1 MMVTQTVDM
10 STMDYCVLQF
20 KSPFRL
26 SHTEIGAIDISE
38 TAAGIP
44 LLLLRVLRYVIAAM
58 PLSLNGRN
66 IPWESAVAKFGHKSE
81 AVSFDWSPLPR
92 AEEHVTICSR
102 V

>member
-1 MMVTQTVDM
+1 MPTI
-10 STMDYCVLQF
+10 DYCILKF
-20 KSPFRL
+20 KSPFRR

-44 LLLLRVLRYVIAAM
+44 LLLSPRYVIAAM

-66 IPWESAVAKFGHKSE
+66 IPWESAVAKIGHKSE
-81 AVSFDWSPLPR
+81 AVSFDWSPLHR
-92 AEEHVTICSR
+92 TEEHVTICSR

>member
-1 MMVTQTVDM
+1 
-10 STMDYCVLQF
+10 MDYCILKF
-20 KSPFRL
+20 RSPVRL

-38 TAAGIP
+38 TAAEIP
-44 LLLLRVLRYVIAAM
+44 LLLLRYVIAAM

-66 IPWESAVAKFGHKSE
+66 IPWESAVAKIGHKSE

-92 AEEHVTICSR
+92 MEKHVTICSR